1 MRQKKLMAV
10 AIAIV
15 MAITALI
22 PTLAFAREKPRPNNN
37 RRPAMTQMQK
47 KIHQNSVAKNNRRTE
62 RRNRPYAD
70 YHHYKSHFYGGYY
83 YGPYYLSNYFGGPAA
98 YRWSY
103 LRHEL
108 ELEDLASIALDAAY
122 ASYMSRQNQKVVVLP
137 SSTQTVTTSQPN
149 VVIVH
154 SESW

>member
-10 AIAIV
+10 VIAIV
-15 MAITALI
+15 MAITVII
-22 PTLAFAREKPRPNNN
+22 PTLAMAKERPRPNNN

-47 KIHQNSVAKNNRRTE
+47 QIHRHSVAKNNRRTE
-62 RRNRPYAD
+62 RRNRPYKRYAE
-70 YHHYKSHFYGGYY
+70 YKSHFYGGIY

-103 LRHEL
+103 IRPEHDL
-108 ELEDLASIALDAAY
+108 DALASVALDAAY
-122 ASYMSRQNQKVVVLP
+122 ASYMARQNKQVVVDASP
-137 SSTQTVTTSQPN
+137 APVTTSKPQ